1 MAASLC
7 STALYS
13 SQLMLWM
20 HAGQPLVE
28 RQLQPL
34 TNCSAFASS
43 CGNSGCACTQQC
55 VFQSVPK
62 KLLCM
67 PNSRWWTGTCS
78 PSPAAVPLLAAAGTA
93 AAPAPIWKLF
103 KTTLRVP
110 LLSSQEA
117 AL

>member
-20 HAGQPLVE
+20 HAGHPLVE

-43 CGNSGCACTQQC
+43 CGNSGCACTQLC
-55 VFQSVPK
+55 VF
-62 KLLCM
+62 
-67 PNSRWWTGTCS
+67 
-78 PSPAAVPLLAAAGTA
+78 
-93 AAPAPIWKLF
+93 
-103 KTTLRVP
+103 
-110 LLSSQEA
+110 
-117 AL
+117 